1 MTDENPATDQNP
13 AIDVLALGHAI
24 VDVLCH
30 CDDDLI
36 RTHGLVKGTM
46 ALVDAGRS
54 AAIYATMGPGVEVS
68 GGSAA
73 NTAAGVA
80 SFGGAAAFVGK
91 VADDELGRIFTHD
104 LRATGVAY
112 ETPPGPAGGAATARS
127 LILITPDAERTMN
140 TFLGVAG
147 ELTPADVDEV
157 RVASA
162 AITYLEG
169 YLVGLPTAAAALE
182 KALDAAHGAGRRVAL
197 TLSDPMWAEI
207 HREAFADLLPRVD
220 IILANEAEA
229 LVVTGA
235 ETFDG
240 ALDSLAASGGLVA
253 VTRGADGAVVARGA
267 ERVSVPAESVAQV
280 VDTTGAGDLFAAG
293 FLHGVTR
300 NLALDVC
307 GRLGCLAAGEVIS
320 HDGAR
325 PQTSLAKLAA
335 AAGLPA

>member
-1 MTDENPATDQNP
+1 MIDLRPIDVRP
-13 AIDVLALGHAI
+13 IDVLALGHAI

-36 RTHGLVKGTM
+36 RRHGLIKGTM
-46 ALVDAGRS
+46 ALVDAERS

-80 SFGGAAAFVGK
+80 SLGGAAGFVGK
-91 VADDELGRIFTHD
+91 VAADELGEIFTHD
-104 LRATGVAY
+104 LRAAGVVY
-112 ETPPGPAGGAATARS
+112 DTPPGPASGAETARS
-127 LILITPDAERTMN
+127 LILVTPDAERTMN

-147 ELTPADVDEV
+147 ELSPTDVDET

-162 AITYLEG
+162 AVTYLEG

-182 KALDAAHGAGRRVAL
+182 KALAAAHAAGRRVAL

-207 HREAFADLLPRVD
+207 HRDAFAALLPRVD
-220 IILANEAEA
+220 VLLANEAEA
-229 LVVTGA
+229 MVLTGA
-235 ETFDG
+235 PTYG
-240 ALDSLAASGGLVA
+240 AALDELAASCEVVA
-253 VTRGADGAVVARGA
+253 VTRGAAGAVAARGS
-267 ERVSVPAESVAQV
+267 ERVAVPAEPVERV

-300 NLALDVC
+300 DLPLEAC
-307 GRLGCLAAGEVIS
+307 ARLGGLAAAEVIS